1 MPKAELEA
9 MAKMAEILEPL
20 DPPARTRA
28 MSWLIQSLDIDLNV
42 KERSPLKSPGAKA
55 SPSSPLAYET
65 LADLFHAANPKT
77 DREKALVAAYWI
89 QMSSGAVNFASQEVN
104 SELKHLGFGV
114 SNITD
119 ALTQLMNEKPSL
131 AIQLKKSGNSK
142 QARKTYK
149 ITDSGVRKVEE
160 MLSQHQETSR

>member
-1 MPKAELEA
+1 MPHLELDV
-9 MAKMAEILEPL
+9 MAKMATLLEPL
-20 DPPARTRA
+20 DQQARGRA
-28 MSWLIQSLDIDLNV
+28 MLWLIQSLEIEL
-42 KERSPLKSPGAKA
+42 PQIQA
-55 SPSSPLAYET
+55 SKLRMNSAASAPSNSASSSYET
-65 LADLFHAANPKT
+65 LADLFHAASPRT

-89 QMSSGAVNFASQEVN
+89 QTSKEVSQFASQEVN

-131 AIQLKKSGNSK
+131 VIQLKKSGNSK

-149 ITDSGVRKVEE
+149 VTDAGNRKVEE
-160 MLSQHQETSR
+160 ILSGKGE